1 MFRIGPT
8 TRQDLRRLGDL
19 ENGRNEPRSNIHSLT
34 PYESLAFL
42 RLVPVLQRFGNIWQN
57 VYNNLRQ
64 QTRLTASHSKFNKFT
79 VHLHSSEVTQY
90 LQAIWQVSSI
100 YTMKS
105 DLLQLHLVAAMVV
118 ASHITAY
125 FEYES
130 THVYC
135 LPNTNSWESVCPDLA
150 DSTLHDRP
158 PSREIAL
165 LAIGEPWGRDPR
177 GCHGTQKFQRWIM
190 NRIRSFHWE
199 LLTISHN

>member
-1 MFRIGPT
+1 MNQGQTYIVWHLTKVSRFCGWFQFFKGLETFGRMCT
-8 TRQDLRRLGDL
+8 TM
-19 ENGRNEPRSNIHSLT
+19 
-34 PYESLAFL
+34 
-42 RLVPVLQRFGNIWQN
+42 
-57 VYNNLRQ
+57 Q
-64 QTRLTASHSKFNKFT
+64 QTRLTASHNKFA
-79 VHLHSSEVTQY
+79 VHLHSWEVTQY
-90 LQAIWQVSSI
+90 LQAIWQVSNI

-135 LPNTNSWESVCPDLA
+135 LPSTNSWESVCPDLA

-165 LAIGEPWGRDPR
+165 LAIGEPWGQDPR

-199 LLTISHN
+199 LLTILTITCSFFT